1 MSSKIKQLDVICW
14 FAVTVY
20 STTAT
25 VIALCLPELIK
36 EFSLQYSIS
45 GTIESIRTA
54 GVCVAFVGLGL
65 YAAGAS
71 KKHLL
76 FLSYLLLSLG
86 LFGLSFST
94 GQLTLMLGA
103 FVMGFA
109 SGICSGTINA
119 LVFDV
124 HPDNPSPFLG
134 YVLACFPLGLIVASF
149 LFGFMLEAGLDWRW
163 VPRVS
168 GTLNLIAAVIFI
180 FPKFPISQDQ
190 KATNILSYFKT
201 MLALRIFW
209 LYGAAI
215 FIAGGVEA
223 FFVFWSR
230 TYLDTYF
237 EISAQAS
244 SLSLAV
250 FAFTMGLGRVL
261 MDSLLK
267 LMSLA
272 NIVRLAAILG
282 AIAGILM
289 PFTNQLFFFY
299 LLLAISGF
307 SVSYLWQ
314 LVLLEGAYNLPV
326 QKMVSLSSLALCGM
340 AGLTVYPLISG
351 IIAQLFD
358 LKVATILLPVS
369 FSILVVFSF
378 LFGQNSDLTKE

>member
-1 MSSKIKQLDVICW
+1 MFSKIKPLDATCW
-14 FAVTVY
+14 FTVTVY

-25 VIALCLPELIK
+25 VIALCLPELIE

-45 GTIESIRTA
+45 GSIESVRTA
-54 GVCVAFVGLGL
+54 GVCFAFVGLGL
-65 YAAGAS
+65 YASGVS
-71 KKHLL
+71 KKHILW
-76 FLSYLLLSLG
+76 LSYLLLSLG
-86 LFGLSFST
+86 LMGISFST
-94 GQLTLMLGA
+94 GKLTLMLGA

-124 HPDNPSPFLG
+124 HPDNPSPYLG

-149 LFGFMLEAGLDWRW
+149 LFGYMLNSGLDWRW
-163 VPRVS
+163 VPRTS
-168 GTLNLIAAVIFI
+168 AILNFIAAIMFL

-190 KATNILSYFKT
+190 KATNILPYFAT
-201 MLALRIFW
+201 MLRLKIFW
-209 LYGAAI
+209 FYGAAI

-244 SLSLAV
+244 SLSLAI
-250 FAFTMGLGRVL
+250 FAFTMGLGRIM

-267 LMSLA
+267 LTSLA
-272 NIVRLAAILG
+272 NIVRLASILG
-282 AIAGILM
+282 VIAGILM
-289 PFTNQLFFFY
+289 PFTQQLLFFY
-299 LLLAISGF
+299 LLLAVSGF

-314 LVLLEGAYNLPV
+314 LILLEGALNLPV

-340 AGLTVYPLISG
+340 FGLTVYPLLSG
-351 IIAQLFD
+351 IIAQAIN
-358 LKVATILLPVS
+358 LKVATILLPLS
-369 FSILVVFSF
+369 FAILLIFSF
-378 LFGQNSDLTKE
+378 FFSKNSSLTNN